1 MGLFMSA
8 PVLTLIVPVMNEE
21 AAIGTFLGRV
31 VPILEGIAA
40 VGPDGFDILFI
51 DDGSSDSTM
60 AAIRRAN
67 AADKRVKA
75 VSLSRNF
82 GKEAALS
89 AGLDFATGDAVIPI
103 DVDLQD
109 PPEVIPEM
117 VAKWREGFEIVY
129 GVRSNRQS
137 DSLGKRLTA
146 DLFYRAHNW
155 MSRDKIPEHAGDFR
169 LLDRRVVE
177 TIKAMPER
185 TRFMKG
191 LFSWVG
197 FRQTEVCYERS
208 AREEGNS
215 KFSYWRLWT
224 FALDGV
230 TSSSTVPLRIWSY
243 IGGIVALF
251 ALGYALIIIFRTL
264 IFGISTPGYASL
276 IVAVLFLGGLQ
287 LLSLG
292 ILGEYV
298 GRIFVETKN
307 RPIYVVRESVGEI
320 A

>member
-1 MGLFMSA
+1 MTA
-8 PVLTLIVPVMNEE
+8 TVLTLIVPVMNEE
-21 AAIGTFLGRV
+21 AAIGAFLGRV

-264 IFGISTPGYASL
+264 IFGIGTPGYASL
-276 IVAVLFLGGLQ
+276 IVAILFLGGLQ